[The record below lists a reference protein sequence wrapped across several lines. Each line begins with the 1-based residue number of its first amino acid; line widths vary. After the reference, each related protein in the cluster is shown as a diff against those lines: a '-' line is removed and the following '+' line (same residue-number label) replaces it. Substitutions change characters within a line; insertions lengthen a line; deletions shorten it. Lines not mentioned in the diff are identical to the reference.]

1 MHSRIIGAVAAALFL
16 GHVATPVVADDTD
29 WAGFYQGIDGLS
41 GSVDRVSIVPLGD
54 GKFNIRIKPG
64 IFVLCESRDGW
75 IVADGRLSDG
85 KLMRENT
92 QIHCGGGA
100 ATTTIPD
107 TVYTRDEATGIL
119 TLEAY
124 NDQRKLYYH
133 RMSGL

>member
-1 MHSRIIGAVAAALFL
+1 MSSRIVGAFAAALFL
-16 GHVATPVVADDTD
+16 GHALTPALAEDAD
-29 WAGFYQGIDGLS
+29 WAGLYQGIDALS
-41 GSVDRVSIVPLGD
+41 GSVDFLSIVPLGE
-54 GKFNIRIKPG
+54 GKFDVRAKPG

-75 IVADGRLSDG
+75 IVADGRLADG

-133 RMSGL
+133 RISGN